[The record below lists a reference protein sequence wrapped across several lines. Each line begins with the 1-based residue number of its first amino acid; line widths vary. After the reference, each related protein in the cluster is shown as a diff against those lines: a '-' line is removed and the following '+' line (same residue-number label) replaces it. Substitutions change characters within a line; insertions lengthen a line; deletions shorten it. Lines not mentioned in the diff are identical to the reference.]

1 MKNKFLAIW
10 LGTGTLALNLAIL
23 PFALPAS
30 AQTTTDPVVP
40 GDNVTTTDNYDDD
53 GFDWGWLGL
62 LGLISLAGL
71 KGKDRDRDTRTSYD
85 DRTTTPSINNPS
97 TTTTNNPRY

>member
-1 MKNKFLAIW
+1 
-10 LGTGTLALNLAIL
+10 
-23 PFALPAS
+23 
-30 AQTTTDPVVP
+30 
-40 GDNVTTTDNYDDD
+40 
-53 GFDWGWLGL
+53 
-62 LGLISLAGL
+62 L

>member
-1 MKNKFLAIW
+1 LVRYWHSRPKSCH
-10 LGTGTLALNLAIL
+10 
-23 PFALPAS
+23 S
-30 AQTTTDPVVP
+30 AFCPPRLCSNYYDPVVP

-62 LGLISLAGL
+62 LGLIGLAGL